1 MKTFWLCFVP
11 LFIAVDVSGV
21 LPIFLG
27 LTEGLS
33 REQVRKVTLQSTVT
47 AVIVALLF
55 LWIGQSVFALLG
67 ITVADFM
74 VAGGVLLFVISVS
87 DLLTMQKRL
96 RQVDPES
103 LGPVPLGV
111 PLIVGPAVL
120 TSSILLA
127 NEYGLG
133 WTALAI
139 VTNIGLVALAFV
151 LGGPIHRLLGTA
163 GTKVLSKLSSLLLAS
178 IAVMIIRKG
187 LTTLLGQ

>member
-11 LFIAVDVSGV
+11 LFIAVDVPGV

-33 REQVRKVTLQSTVT
+33 REQIRKVTLQSTVT
-47 AVIVALLF
+47 AAVVALLF
-55 LWIGQSVFALLG
+55 LWIGQNVFALLG
-67 ITVADFM
+67 VTVADFM
-74 VAGGVLLFVISVS
+74 VAGGVLLFVISVG
-87 DLLTMQKRL
+87 DLLTVQKRL

-139 VTNIGLVALAFV
+139 VSNIGLVALAFV

-178 IAVMIIRKG
+178 IAVMIIRRG
-187 LTTLLGQ
+187 LTMLLR

>member
-11 LFIAVDVSGV
+11 LFIAVDVPGV

-33 REQVRKVTLQSTVT
+33 REQIRKVTLQSTVT

-187 LTTLLGQ
+187 ITALLGQ